1 MVLLCRE
8 IDKQGGFSDIKT
20 SIEYVTDI
28 DKFNSITEE
37 LPSLNE
43 TDYFKALNEI
53 SKLKETYKYNKP
65 LFISDV
71 YSVAKSYADSQRAFD
86 YQNAIEKV
94 YQVEV
99 ECNNTV
105 TINAP
110 NERFRFINP
119 NYVIMGFMN
128 AGISESEITKV
139 INMFNFHTNK
149 GIKTDVISA
158 IGNWFGFDCIDVVGV
173 LDSYNGGKTK
183 STVKMVL
190 NPSKV
195 KIIK

>member
-1 MVLLCRE
+1 
-8 IDKQGGFSDIKT
+8 
-20 SIEYVTDI
+20 
-28 DKFNSITEE
+28 
-37 LPSLNE
+37 
-43 TDYFKALNEI
+43 
-53 SKLKETYKYNKP
+53 
-65 LFISDV
+65 
-71 YSVAKSYADSQRAFD
+71 
-86 YQNAIEKV
+86 
-94 YQVEV
+94 
-99 ECNNTV
+99 
-105 TINAP
+105 
-110 NERFRFINP
+110 
-119 NYVIMGFMN
+119 MN

-139 INMFNFHTNK
+139 INMFNFTTNK